1 MPWIGEEVE
10 GSAAVHCLK
19 HFAPEVEFHRVAAKQ
34 LKIRQAILPGAFR
47 RIAEHRSGKIQADH
61 MTSSETSGEGPC
73 IDSGAAPKVE
83 HEFIALEVS
92 GGRDQ
97 GVLAL
102 ERYTQESGAK
112 EASPP
117 EPTLVHAD
125 ERWPLHQALGQTTH
139 GMVLAPN
146 DIEFSGERSKPL
158 ERRVRPSLLCGLVCR
173 SPGRHTAIPR
183 SAA

>member
-83 HEFIALEVS
+83 HEFIAREIG

-97 GVLAL
+97 GVLI
-102 ERYTQESGAK
+102 QGPV
-112 EASPP
+112 SPP
-117 EPTLVHAD
+117 MKHDMRSLTALLLECCWPRRPT
-125 ERWPLHQALGQTTH
+125 GT
-139 GMVLAPN
+139 
-146 DIEFSGERSKPL
+146 
-158 ERRVRPSLLCGLVCR
+158 
-173 SPGRHTAIPR
+173 
-183 SAA
+183 